1 MNGYEGVARFPPA
14 CVHKFFSI
22 ENYIYIYKFSP
33 RIKKESLVRT
43 DRSKFQFNII
53 PWERIR
59 LIVLRGGK
67 ERGDTTPLSL
77 FSFERSWNFVV
88 NPSRDPAM
96 TELST
101 RMDE

>member
-1 MNGYEGVARFPPA
+1 MNGYEGVARSPPA

-43 DRSKFQFNII
+43 NRSKFQFNII

-59 LIVLRGGK
+59 LIVLRG
-67 ERGDTTPLSL
+67 DATPLSL